1 MHTKTNVSETLTNPC
16 MCNVRPDPVLQ
27 EANELAFERLTTSE
41 PVLRD
46 IRPAMDVLP
55 GMTATTI
62 LTSGVTMPWSEY
74 TGGQRE
80 AIIGGALFEGLAAD
94 KAEAVHLLTSGAIQ
108 VNGCHDYG
116 CVGSLAG
123 IYTASMPV
131 FVVENQ
137 TFGNLGYCN
146 LYEGTN
152 PRRLNYGVYDEG
164 VQARLMFI
172 QEIVAPVI
180 AEALR
185 ASPGI
190 PLKPVMK
197 RALHMGDE
205 LHSRNTAASL
215 LSLNELFP
223 FMLTADENRIEA
235 IRQTLEAIT
244 ADHYFFLR
252 LSMAAAKA
260 TADAAHGISG
270 SSMVTA
276 MAFNCRGFSIRV
288 SGLGDE
294 WFAGPHASVE
304 ARLFNGH
311 SEDEITWMGGE
322 SPIIETIGAGAF
334 AQAAAFPLQ
343 QYQGGT
349 PQAMVERNLELYGIT
364 LGENPDF
371 HIPYLGYRGTPTGI
385 DLFRVLETGILPS
398 MDIGIAGRDGGQIG
412 AGVVRAPRE
421 CFEAAAQAY
430 RQRYGTDQ

>member
-1 MHTKTNVSETLTNPC
+1 MVTTRT
-16 MCNVRPDPVLQ
+16 
-27 EANELAFERLTTSE
+27 EANELAFEKLTASE
-41 PVLRD
+41 PILRD
-46 IRPAMDVLP
+46 IRPAIEVLP
-55 GMTATTI
+55 GMTATVI
-62 LTSGVTMPWSEY
+62 LTSGVTMPWGEY

-80 AIIGGALFEGLAAD
+80 AIIGGALFEGLAGGRE
-94 KAEAVHLLTSGAIQ
+94 EAIHRLD
-108 VNGCHDYG
+108 NGEIRVKGCQDYG

-131 FVVENQ
+131 FVVENR

-152 PRRLNYGVYDEG
+152 PRRLNYGVYDTG
-164 VQARLMFI
+164 VHERLMFI
-172 QEIVAPVI
+172 QEVVAPVI

-185 ASPGI
+185 TSEGI
-190 PLKPVMK
+190 PLKPVMQ

-215 LSLNELFP
+215 LFMSELFP
-223 FMLTADENRIEA
+223 LLLAADINRQEA
-235 IRQTLEAIT
+235 VKQSLEAIT

-260 TADAAHGISG
+260 TADAAHGIDG

-276 MAFNCRGFSIRV
+276 MTFNCRGFSIRV

-294 WFAGPHASVE
+294 LFPGPHASVE
-304 ARLFNGH
+304 AKLFDDH

-349 PQAMVERNLELYGIT
+349 PQAMIERNLELYGIT
-364 LGENPDF
+364 VGENPDF
-371 HIPYLGYRGTPTGI
+371 HIPYLCYRGTPTGI
-385 DLFRVLETGILPS
+385 DIFRVLETGTLPS

-412 AGVVRAPRE
+412 AGVVHAPIE
-421 CFEAAAQAY
+421 CFEAAVQAY
-430 RQRYGTDQ
+430 LHKYGTDR

>member
-1 MHTKTNVSETLTNPC
+1 MELT
-16 MCNVRPDPVLQ
+16 
-27 EANELAFERLTTSE
+27 EANQLAFEKLTTSE

-46 IRPAMDVLP
+46 IRQAIDVLP
-55 GMTATTI
+55 GMTSATV
-62 LTSGVTMPWSEY
+62 LTSGVTMPWGEY

-94 KAEAVHLLTSGAIQ
+94 RDEAEHHLDSGEIR
-108 VNGCHDYG
+108 VKGCQDHG

-131 FVVENQ
+131 FVVENSAC
-137 TFGNLGYCN
+137 GNPGYCN

-164 VQARLMFI
+164 VHARLMFI
-172 QEIVAPVI
+172 QEVVAPVI

-185 ASPGI
+185 TSEGI
-190 PLKPVMK
+190 PLKPIMK

-215 LSLNELFP
+215 LFMNELFP
-223 FMLTADENRIEA
+223 LLLAAGVNSQEA
-235 IRQTLEAIT
+235 VRQTLEAIT

-260 TADAAHGISG
+260 TADAAHGITG
-270 SSMVTA
+270 SSVVTA

-294 WFAGPHASVE
+294 WFHGPHASVD
-304 ARLFNGH
+304 AKLFDGH
-311 SEDEITWMGGE
+311 NDDEITWMGGE

-349 PQAMVERNLELYGIT
+349 PQAMVERNLELYNIT
-364 LGENPDF
+364 LGENPDL

-385 DLFRVLETGILPS
+385 DIFRVLETGVLPS

-412 AGVVRAPRE
+412 AGIVRAPIE
-421 CFEAAAQAY
+421 CFETAAQAY
-430 RQRYGTDQ
+430 LQRYGTEQ

>member
-1 MHTKTNVSETLTNPC
+1 MGLA
-16 MCNVRPDPVLQ
+16 
-27 EANELAFERLTTSE
+27 EANRLAFAKLTASE

-46 IRPAMDVLP
+46 IRPAIDVLP
-55 GMTATTI
+55 GMTAATI
-62 LTSGVTMPWSEY
+62 LTSGVTMPWNEY

-80 AIIGGALFEGLAAD
+80 ALIGGALFEGLAAGRE
-94 KAEAVHLLTSGAIQ
+94 EAIHCLDSGEIR
-108 VNGCHDYG
+108 VKGCQDHG

-137 TFGNLGYCN
+137 TGGNPGYCN

-164 VQARLMFI
+164 VHARLMFI
-172 QEIVAPVI
+172 QDVVAPVI

-185 ASPGI
+185 ASEGI
-190 PLKPVMK
+190 PLKPLMK

-215 LSLNELFP
+215 LFLNELFP
-223 FMLTADENRIEA
+223 LLLTACINRQEA
-235 IRQTLEAIT
+235 VKQTLEAIT

-260 TADAAHGISG
+260 TADAAHGIDG

-294 WFAGPHASVE
+294 WFHGPHASVE
-304 ARLFNGH
+304 AKLFDGY

-349 PQAMVERNLELYGIT
+349 PRAMVERNLELYDIT
-364 LGENPDF
+364 LGENPDL

-385 DLFRVLETGILPS
+385 DIFRVLETGILPS

-412 AGVVRAPRE
+412 AGIVRAPRE

-430 RQRYGTDQ
+430 QQKYGTNQ

>member
-1 MHTKTNVSETLTNPC
+1 MELT
-16 MCNVRPDPVLQ
+16 
-27 EANELAFERLTTSE
+27 EANQLAFEKLTTSE

-46 IRPAMDVLP
+46 IRQAIDVLP
-55 GMTATTI
+55 GMTSATV
-62 LTSGVTMPWSEY
+62 LTSGVTMPWNEY

-94 KAEAVHLLTSGAIQ
+94 RDEAEHHLDSGEIR
-108 VNGCHDYG
+108 VKGCQDHG

-131 FVVENQ
+131 FVVENS
-137 TFGNLGYCN
+137 TCGTPGYCN

-164 VQARLMFI
+164 VHARLVFI
-172 QEIVAPVI
+172 QEVVAPVI

-185 ASPGI
+185 TSEGI
-190 PLKPVMK
+190 PLKPLMK

-205 LHSRNTAASL
+205 LHSRNSAASL
-215 LSLNELFP
+215 LFMNELFP
-223 FMLTADENRIEA
+223 LLLAAGVNRQEA
-235 IRQTLEAIT
+235 VRQTLEAIT

-260 TADAAHGISG
+260 TADAAHGITG
-270 SSMVTA
+270 SSVVTA

-288 SGLGDE
+288 SGLGGE
-294 WFAGPHASVE
+294 WFHGPHASVE
-304 ARLFNGH
+304 AKLFNGH
-311 SEDEITWMGGE
+311 NDNEITWMGGE

-343 QYQGGT
+343 RYQGGT
-349 PQAMVERNLELYGIT
+349 PQAMVERNLELYNIT
-364 LGENPDF
+364 VGENPDL

-385 DLFRVLETGILPS
+385 DIFRVLETGILPS

-412 AGVVRAPRE
+412 AGIVRAPRE
-421 CFEAAAQAY
+421 CFEAAARTYLQK
-430 RQRYGTDQ
+430 YGTDQNSVRG

>member
-1 MHTKTNVSETLTNPC
+1 MVTTRS
-16 MCNVRPDPVLQ
+16 
-27 EANELAFERLTTSE
+27 EANELAFERLTASE
-41 PVLRD
+41 PVLKD
-46 IRPAMDVLP
+46 IRPAVDVLP
-55 GMTATTI
+55 GMTAMTI

-74 TGGQRE
+74 WGGQRE
-80 AIIGGALFEGLAAD
+80 AIIGGALFEGLAAHR
-94 KAEAVHLLTSGAIQ
+94 AEAERRLARDEIQ
-108 VNGCHDYG
+108 VKGCQDHG

-146 LYEGTN
+146 LYEGAN
-152 PRRLNYGVYDEG
+152 PRRLNYGVYDDG
-164 VQARLMFI
+164 VHTRLMFI
-172 QEIVAPVI
+172 QKIVAPVI
-180 AEALR
+180 ADTLR
-185 ASPGI
+185 VSGGI

-215 LSLNELFP
+215 LFMNELFP
-223 FMLTADENRIEA
+223 FMLALDVNRQEEVT
-235 IRQTLEAIT
+235 QTLKTIT

-260 TADAAHGISG
+260 TADAAHDIHG

-276 MAFNCRGFSIRV
+276 MAFNCRGFAIRV
-288 SGLGDE
+288 SGLGDQ
-294 WFAGPHASVE
+294 WFPGPHASVE
-304 ARLFNGH
+304 AKLFDGH
-311 SEDEITWMGGE
+311 TEDEITWMGGE

-349 PQAMVERNLELYGIT
+349 PRVMIERNLELYDIT
-364 LGENPDF
+364 VGENPDF
-371 HIPYLGYRGTPTGI
+371 RIPYLGYRGTPTGI
-385 DLFRVLETGILPS
+385 DIFRVLETGTLPT

-412 AGVVRAPRE
+412 AGIVRAPRE
-421 CFEAAAQAY
+421 CFEVAVRAH
-430 RQRYGTDQ
+430 RQRYGRDQ